1 MKLLFP
7 VIFSWCYSGA
17 GPLPACYSE
26 QVDGPVKFCFGIF
39 AFKSTFAFKY
49 LLSNRPSPDM
59 FTLQSCLS
67 GTKHER
73 VFPKAAPGRLSGGR
87 CLSDDTPR

>member
-67 GTKHER
+67 G
-73 VFPKAAPGRLSGGR
+73 ALGRLGEVR
-87 CLSDDTPR
+87 NRRDKKVIYFYEDDGD